1 MTSLNA
7 LKKFRKKAAIITAHP
22 DDESLFMGGTIAEF
36 KKWQWTVLCVTDCD
50 KRYNRQR
57 REELLKACRIY
68 NRNGSKVK
76 AVMLGIVKG
85 KNRLQK
91 REAAR
96 KIKIFL
102 NSSGTQDMVFTHN
115 KDGDYGH
122 KTHKF
127 VHNVV
132 KMLCIPN
139 IYNFYPASCK
149 EPVSKAAGIKPRKN
163 VDAVR
168 LSTRSLSIKRQIMRM
183 YLNGSQKTNLS
194 KMKKI
199 VRHALTSKT
208 ESFYRYK

>member
-1 MTSLNA
+1 
-7 LKKFRKKAAIITAHP
+7 
-22 DDESLFMGGTIAEF
+22 
-36 KKWQWTVLCVTDCD
+36 DCD

-76 AVMLGIVKG
+76 AVMLGIVKRG
-85 KNRLQK
+85 NRLQK
-91 REAAR
+91 FGAVR

-102 NSSGTQDMVFTHN
+102 DNSGTRDMVFTHN

-127 VHNVV
+127 VHNAV
-132 KMLCIPN
+132 KMLRIPN
-139 IYNFYPASCK
+139 IYNFYPALYK
-149 EPVSKAAGIKPRKN
+149 EPASKAAGIKPRKN

-168 LSTRSLSIKRQIMRM
+168 LSTKSLSIKRQVLHM

-194 KMKKI
+194 KIKKI

-208 ESFYRYK
+208 ESFYR